1 LGFIGQVYEIFSSD
15 LPRHSS
21 NYAAAVRLQRLR
33 EFRSLILFPW
43 KKSHSHVSRFDPQ
56 PQPTQSRPGARPGRS
71 FLPKRSATPTF
82 SSQGLTIRSDYPT
95 QWAKI
100 ADKAVCRSVFLT
112 IRHCILKLTKAHSSF
127 KLRIDSLVA
136 WLIPTIGLQPYLL
149 SIHRIGLVRANK
161 VLSVKQRWNT
171 SFIRINFG
179 FKFSRGIFN
188 KNTSS
193 KLI

>member
-1 LGFIGQVYEIFSSD
+1 MEIFGIHEIFLGFIGQVYEIFSSD
-15 LPRHSS
+15 SS

-112 IRHCILKLTKAHSSF
+112 IRHCIL
-127 KLRIDSLVA
+127 I
-136 WLIPTIGLQPYLL
+136 